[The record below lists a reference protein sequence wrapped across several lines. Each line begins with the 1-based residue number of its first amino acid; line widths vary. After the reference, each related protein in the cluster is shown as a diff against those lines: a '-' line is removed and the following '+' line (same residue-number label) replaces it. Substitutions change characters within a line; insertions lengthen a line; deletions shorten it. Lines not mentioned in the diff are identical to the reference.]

1 MSQRTDP
8 ALPRELPASLL
19 SDEFLLSMI
28 AENLNQAR
36 HAENERMMFV
46 TLFAA
51 LVGGML
57 AVASEVKNDFFSTI
71 IILLLFVLN
80 MVCSNLT
87 RRWNTIFKTH
97 WSLACQIGCYLSD
110 RCLTKD
116 YSPSLSQYQGSDF
129 WKRYGSRVNRFFCF
143 DNHVMHPEQKHYI
156 HTAALFALFNR
167 CIYALLTLSLLYIHW
182 ERLARLFS
190 CLFSPL

>member
-19 SDEFLLSMI
+19 SDEFLLSMM

-57 AVASEVKNDFFSTI
+57 AVASEVKNDFFPPLSSFSSLCST
-71 IILLLFVLN
+71 
-80 MVCSNLT
+80 
-87 RRWNTIFKTH
+87 
-97 WSLACQIGCYLSD
+97 WSAP
-110 RCLTKD
+110 T
-116 YSPSLSQYQGSDF
+116 
-129 WKRYGSRVNRFFCF
+129 
-143 DNHVMHPEQKHYI
+143 
-156 HTAALFALFNR
+156 
-167 CIYALLTLSLLYIHW
+167 
-182 ERLARLFS
+182 
-190 CLFSPL
+190 